1 MAKVTTRKKKRTTD
15 SRTGCVTTR
24 CCVECPKPTRRRR
37 RRKLA
42 SKSLPLSRAMPM
54 PLPSLQNIMP
64 TPFMPLNVPLPRV
77 EANRRPFGTY
87 QFNNQPVRVQQ
98 KSTRTL
104 ATMTDNMVRGT
115 TSQKLPITNAP
126 IGRPPPRLEGTPIGR
141 GVSLGRKILAS
152 AKPLTTPLATP
163 RSETPPNPF
172 EPLPN
177 ILDLQG
183 LNALGVGN
191 QGQNLRQ
198 NPGVIVAREELL
210 RSRRQSSFDEGE
222 SVSSSDFGD
231 ADEMIAKG
239 GMGDFFASQSAF
251 GNDVGA
257 LRNEYEEIGLDP
269 SAATRE
275 ARRILGQQSQSLSQM
290 GGRMTGGTMTMAD
303 LPLESSGGAGARI
316 AGDTTTDMS
325 N

>member
-24 CCVECPKPTRRRR
+24 CCVECPRPTRRRR

-87 QFNNQPVRVQQ
+87 QLNNQPVRVQQ
-98 KSTRTL
+98 KSTRTIG
-104 ATMTDNMVRGT
+104 TITDNMARGT

-126 IGRPPPRLEGTPIGR
+126 STQPKPRLTNPFLPEGGSP
-141 GVSLGRKILAS
+141 GRKL
-152 AKPLTTPLATP
+152 LV
-163 RSETPPNPF
+163 N
-172 EPLPN
+172 LPN
-177 ILDLQG
+177 TLDLQG
-183 LNALGVGN
+183 MNALGVAN

-222 SVSSSDFGD
+222 SVSSSSSDGTPTPRL
-231 ADEMIAKG
+231 EGRIREKYG
-239 GMGDFFASQSAF
+239 GNTQRLVTDIESK
-251 GNDVGA
+251 
-257 LRNEYEEIGLDP
+257 IGMSTVP
-269 SAATRE
+269 AVRE
-275 ARRILGQQSQSLSQM
+275 ARRVLGQQSQSISQM

-303 LPLESSGGAGARI
+303 LPLESSGGAGARM
-316 AGDTTTDMS
+316 ASDTTNDMS